1 METRDKAFTLYKKGM
16 GCTEISKKLGV
27 SLNTV
32 KSWKKR
38 YWDAQKGAPKKRT
51 SSHPK
56 GASSKCAQQDPA
68 AQPEKRP
75 NRGGAPKGNVNAV
88 GNHGGAPPGNQ
99 NALKHGGWSAVM
111 FGAFSEENQKAIQ
124 DCTKDVDAEDLLIQ
138 ELQLLTAR
146 EAFLLQ
152 RITAAQEKKQHM
164 SKFNPFDPANGYSE
178 EDRVA
183 LETKCASLIN
193 RAYRNPFPGASLR
206 HDGADN
212 AGIFF
217 AKQLAHIKTKAYDKE
232 FPELSGLK
240 LFPQTSDTDEGA
252 SYIEYYSY
260 EPVGFAAIIANY
272 ASDLPRVDV
281 KGTPHRAEIVNI
293 GDSYGYNVQELR
305 ACRRNAVLGIMKSL
319 DAVRAEAARRVYDV
333 KVNHLIWNGDEKAK
347 IVGVLSSDNNIPVY
361 TLQNGAG
368 GKAAWASKT
377 ADEIAADIAGI
388 LNYIDTLTQSVE
400 HPDSWVMPN
409 DLYTALNLRRI
420 DGTGESVLSYIK
432 EHTPQIKNWETAG
445 ELSKSNKDYNTTG
458 KNIGLL
464 YTKDADK
471 MYHDVPMAFLQHAP
485 QDRNLEIVI
494 NCEGR
499 DAGMVIPYP
508 LSACLVYGL

>member
-1 METRDKAFTLYKKGM
+1 
-16 GCTEISKKLGV
+16 
-27 SLNTV
+27 
-32 KSWKKR
+32 
-38 YWDAQKGAPKKRT
+38 
-51 SSHPK
+51 
-56 GASSKCAQQDPA
+56 
-68 AQPEKRP
+68 
-75 NRGGAPKGNVNAV
+75 
-88 GNHGGAPPGNQ
+88 
-99 NALKHGGWSAVM
+99 
-111 FGAFSEENQKAIQ
+111 
-124 DCTKDVDAEDLLIQ
+124 
-138 ELQLLTAR
+138 
-146 EAFLLQ
+146 
-152 RITAAQEKKQHM
+152 M

-347 IVGVLSSDNNIPVY
+347 IVGILSSDNNIPVY

-368 GKAAWASKT
+368 GKADWASKT

-508 LSACLVYGL
+508 LSACLVYGLQERSLLMKIKNISVKPIRIGDVSLLPGETAQVEAVYADAVAFYISMGYVQEVAEKKTRGKAKNPNAEPDAIAEDTAEDES

>member
-1 METRDKAFTLYKKGM
+1 
-16 GCTEISKKLGV
+16 
-27 SLNTV
+27 
-32 KSWKKR
+32 
-38 YWDAQKGAPKKRT
+38 
-51 SSHPK
+51 
-56 GASSKCAQQDPA
+56 
-68 AQPEKRP
+68 
-75 NRGGAPKGNVNAV
+75 
-88 GNHGGAPPGNQ
+88 
-99 NALKHGGWSAVM
+99 
-111 FGAFSEENQKAIQ
+111 
-124 DCTKDVDAEDLLIQ
+124 
-138 ELQLLTAR
+138 
-146 EAFLLQ
+146 
-152 RITAAQEKKQHM
+152 M

-333 KVNHLIWNGDEKAK
+333 KVNHLIWNGDER
-347 IVGVLSSDNNIPVY
+347 P
-361 TLQNGAG
+361 
-368 GKAAWASKT
+368 
-377 ADEIAADIAGI
+377 E
-388 LNYIDTLTQSVE
+388 
-400 HPDSWVMPN
+400 
-409 DLYTALNLRRI
+409 
-420 DGTGESVLSYIK
+420 
-432 EHTPQIKNWETAG
+432 
-445 ELSKSNKDYNTTG
+445 
-458 KNIGLL
+458 
-464 YTKDADK
+464 
-471 MYHDVPMAFLQHAP
+471 MA
-485 QDRNLEIVI
+485 
-494 NCEGR
+494 
-499 DAGMVIPYP
+499 
-508 LSACLVYGL
+508 

>member
-1 METRDKAFTLYKKGM
+1 
-16 GCTEISKKLGV
+16 
-27 SLNTV
+27 
-32 KSWKKR
+32 
-38 YWDAQKGAPKKRT
+38 
-51 SSHPK
+51 
-56 GASSKCAQQDPA
+56 
-68 AQPEKRP
+68 
-75 NRGGAPKGNVNAV
+75 
-88 GNHGGAPPGNQ
+88 
-99 NALKHGGWSAVM
+99 
-111 FGAFSEENQKAIQ
+111 
-124 DCTKDVDAEDLLIQ
+124 
-138 ELQLLTAR
+138 
-146 EAFLLQ
+146 
-152 RITAAQEKKQHM
+152 M

-305 ACRRNAVLGIMKSL
+305 ACRRNAILGIMKSL

-333 KVNHLIWNGDEKAK
+333 KVNHLIWSGDEKAK
-347 IVGVLSSDNNIPVY
+347 IVGILSSDNNIPVY

-368 GKAAWASKT
+368 GKADWASKT

>member
-1 METRDKAFTLYKKGM
+1 
-16 GCTEISKKLGV
+16 
-27 SLNTV
+27 
-32 KSWKKR
+32 
-38 YWDAQKGAPKKRT
+38 
-51 SSHPK
+51 
-56 GASSKCAQQDPA
+56 
-68 AQPEKRP
+68 
-75 NRGGAPKGNVNAV
+75 
-88 GNHGGAPPGNQ
+88 
-99 NALKHGGWSAVM
+99 
-111 FGAFSEENQKAIQ
+111 
-124 DCTKDVDAEDLLIQ
+124 
-138 ELQLLTAR
+138 
-146 EAFLLQ
+146 
-152 RITAAQEKKQHM
+152 M

-178 EDRVA
+178 EDRAA
-183 LETKCASLIN
+183 LSGKCSSLIN
-193 RAYRNPFPGASLR
+193 EAYKNPFPGAVLR
-206 HDGADN
+206 MDAADN

-217 AKQLAHIKTKAYDKE
+217 AKQLAHVKTKAYDKE

-252 SYIEYYSY
+252 AYIEYYSY
-260 EPVGFAAIIANY
+260 EPVGFADIIANY

-319 DAVRAEAARRVYDV
+319 DSARAEAARRVYDV
-333 KVNHLIWNGDEKAK
+333 KVNHLIWNGDAK
-347 IVGVLSSDNNIPVY
+347 TGIMGVLSSDNNIPIY
-361 TLQNGAG
+361 TLQNGAS
-368 GKAAWASKT
+368 GKADWASKT

-388 LNYIDTLTQSVE
+388 LNYVDTLTQNVE

-409 DLYTALNLRRI
+409 NLYTSLNLRRI

-432 EHTPQIKNWETAG
+432 EHTPQITNWEVAS
-445 ELSKSNKDYNTTG
+445 ELSKENKDYNSSG

-464 YTKDADK
+464 YTKNADK
-471 MYHDVPMAFLQHAP
+471 MSHEVPMAFLQHAP

-499 DAGMVIPYP
+499 DAGMMIPYP

>member
-1 METRDKAFTLYKKGM
+1 
-16 GCTEISKKLGV
+16 
-27 SLNTV
+27 
-32 KSWKKR
+32 
-38 YWDAQKGAPKKRT
+38 
-51 SSHPK
+51 
-56 GASSKCAQQDPA
+56 
-68 AQPEKRP
+68 
-75 NRGGAPKGNVNAV
+75 
-88 GNHGGAPPGNQ
+88 
-99 NALKHGGWSAVM
+99 
-111 FGAFSEENQKAIQ
+111 
-124 DCTKDVDAEDLLIQ
+124 
-138 ELQLLTAR
+138 
-146 EAFLLQ
+146 
-152 RITAAQEKKQHM
+152 M

-347 IVGVLSSDNNIPVY
+347 IVGILSSDNNIPVY

-368 GKAAWASKT
+368 GKADWASKT

-432 EHTPQIKNWETAG
+432 EHTPRLRTGRPLVSCPRATRTTTPLERTSVCCTPRTPIRCTMMCLWHSSSMRRRTAT
-445 ELSKSNKDYNTTG
+445 SKSSSTVRAAT
-458 KNIGLL
+458 
-464 YTKDADK
+464 
-471 MYHDVPMAFLQHAP
+471 PEWSFLIRCPPASST
-485 QDRNLEIVI
+485 V
-494 NCEGR
+494 CKKG
-499 DAGMVIPYP
+499 
-508 LSACLVYGL
+508 ACL

>member
-1 METRDKAFTLYKKGM
+1 MT
-16 GCTEISKKLGV
+16 
-27 SLNTV
+27 
-32 KSWKKR
+32 
-38 YWDAQKGAPKKRT
+38 
-51 SSHPK
+51 
-56 GASSKCAQQDPA
+56 
-68 AQPEKRP
+68 
-75 NRGGAPKGNVNAV
+75 
-88 GNHGGAPPGNQ
+88 
-99 NALKHGGWSAVM
+99 
-111 FGAFSEENQKAIQ
+111 
-124 DCTKDVDAEDLLIQ
+124 
-138 ELQLLTAR
+138 
-146 EAFLLQ
+146 
-152 RITAAQEKKQHM
+152 
-164 SKFNPFDPANGYSE
+164 
-178 EDRVA
+178 
-183 LETKCASLIN
+183 
-193 RAYRNPFPGASLR
+193 
-206 HDGADN
+206 
-212 AGIFF
+212 
-217 AKQLAHIKTKAYDKE
+217 
-232 FPELSGLK
+232 

-347 IVGVLSSDNNIPVY
+347 IVGILSSDNNIPVY

-368 GKAAWASKT
+368 GKADWASKT

-400 HPDSWVMPN
+400 HPDSWCMPN

>member
-1 METRDKAFTLYKKGM
+1 
-16 GCTEISKKLGV
+16 
-27 SLNTV
+27 
-32 KSWKKR
+32 
-38 YWDAQKGAPKKRT
+38 
-51 SSHPK
+51 
-56 GASSKCAQQDPA
+56 
-68 AQPEKRP
+68 
-75 NRGGAPKGNVNAV
+75 
-88 GNHGGAPPGNQ
+88 
-99 NALKHGGWSAVM
+99 
-111 FGAFSEENQKAIQ
+111 
-124 DCTKDVDAEDLLIQ
+124 
-138 ELQLLTAR
+138 
-146 EAFLLQ
+146 
-152 RITAAQEKKQHM
+152 M

-347 IVGVLSSDNNIPVY
+347 IVGILSSDNNIPVY

-368 GKAAWASKT
+368 GKADWANKT

-508 LSACLVYGL
+508 LSACVVARIGTHGFSLVRSMGTQNSRGVVLLAILAKRLEILAVHAVLEPGLVDKDNHVGVFVPITIITAHDYFFNYTFKNMSVKGVQNLILFKCLSEHGDTLAHGSFGFGCILQAFTLFLQLLNLAGQV